1 MPDTTTIQDFFSRAA
16 RKQFSRDFLFRVQQ
30 IQLVGGTFLDGE
42 SDLVYARTASL
53 PGRTIENKNVDYFGQ
68 QFQVPGR
75 ATYPN
80 AEGYSINF
88 YHDEN
93 CEIRTKLER
102 ASRDVFD
109 NETSTGQ
116 YGMPGEESIINLVQI
131 DKELRDVRN
140 IQLVGASIRNIGDI
154 EYTIAEG
161 SGAVLNFPV
170 TFAYHFYRDFTK
182 YPNAR

>member
-1 MPDTTTIQDFFSRAA
+1 
-16 RKQFSRDFLFRVQQ
+16 
-30 IQLVGGTFLDGE
+30 
-42 SDLVYARTASL
+42 
-53 PGRTIENKNVDYFGQ
+53 
-68 QFQVPGR
+68 
-75 ATYPN
+75 
-80 AEGYSINF
+80 
-88 YHDEN
+88 
-93 CEIRTKLER
+93 
-102 ASRDVFD
+102 
-109 NETSTGQ
+109 
-116 YGMPGEESIINLVQI
+116 MPGEESIINLVQI